1 MTTKAKAKKI
11 VKLEATKVLIPAPPN
26 GALSTMQQAEL
37 LIRSG
42 MLPTTLR
49 QPEQVIAIMM
59 RGKEL
64 GIGPMEALTSI
75 NVIQGKVS
83 SSTQLMLAL
92 IYKSGLLEDIEM
104 IRSDPAKCMMKRRGM
119 TPHTVE
125 FGKKDA
131 QAMGL
136 LGKDTYKKF
145 PE

>member
-11 VKLEATKVLIPAPPN
+11 VKSEVTKALIPAPSN

-75 NVIQGKVS
+75 NVINGKVT

-92 IYKSGLLEDIEM
+92 IYRSGFIEEIEM
-104 IRSDPAKCMMKRRGM
+104 IRADPARCSMKR
-119 TPHTVE
+119 
-125 FGKKDA
+125 K
-131 QAMGL
+131 
-136 LGKDTYKKF
+136 
-145 PE
+145 